1 MRAVAEEKY
10 AAHKNII
17 SVNGSAENT
26 KLSDKS
32 VDFITA
38 AQAFHW
44 FDRQSFK
51 AECRRI
57 LKDNGNI
64 LLVWNDRDTE
74 SELIRENYDINRR
87 FCPNFKGSSNGI
99 DSAKK
104 HLRIFLRAILSLL
117 SSGMT

>member
-26 KLSDKS
+26 KLNDKS

-74 SELIRENYDINRR
+74 TSLSGKITTSTDV
-87 FCPNFKGSSNGI
+87 
-99 DSAKK
+99 SA
-104 HLRIFLRAILSLL
+104 RISRVRQTA
-117 SSGMT
+117 

>member
-26 KLSDKS
+26 KLNDKS

-51 AECRRI
+51 AE
-57 LKDNGNI
+57 
-64 LLVWNDRDTE
+64 
-74 SELIRENYDINRR
+74 
-87 FCPNFKGSSNGI
+87 
-99 DSAKK
+99 
-104 HLRIFLRAILSLL
+104 
-117 SSGMT
+117 